1 VNRRLNHAAHL
12 TVRDRSNGLLQSGL
26 VATRRDVLRYAGG
39 TLGLASLG
47 MLGLPELR
55 ASAQEAPASAVM
67 FNDEGTPP
75 TEATGELTVALQFDP
90 VNLDSIATYTL
101 SNAHWEGAVYS
112 ALTFR
117 DPNLVLYDGLDGRP
131 SPAEGYGLAESWEY
145 ADDLTLNMKLKSG
158 ITFHDGSPLNADAVR
173 AHFAR
178 MADPANASPQAF
190 NYASIE
196 SVEVVDDL
204 NLIFHFSNVDPV
216 MITKFA
222 GYGAYIT
229 SPTAAMQE
237 GFGTAT
243 TSGTG
248 PYRVVEYVK
257 DEQLTLEAW
266 DGFWGAEKPLIKTI
280 IYRIIP
286 NDDTRLAEFM
296 AGSVDVFQLNVNQ
309 AGSVGGNPELEI
321 VQVGSPTVMGLRLD
335 AAQAP
340 TDNKDV
346 RNAIANAIDLQTI
359 IDTIVSGYGTAVSV
373 WQSPFSFGYDESLT
387 PYAFDPELAKQ
398 HIANS
403 GLPTPIKLTYDI
415 LSDDSLAKEFA
426 DAVKGML
433 DPVGFETE
441 IRIVEQATYYDD
453 YRAGSLG
460 NVVWF
465 GWGGW
470 TLDFDNTYFS
480 MMKTGESYNPS
491 YSNPQVDAL
500 LDEQRGTLDQA
511 RRLEIAKQINQLLY
525 EDAPDVALWQ
535 TVNLWGVNTRVHK
548 FQVPGDDR
556 FWWDGC
562 WVE

>member
-1 VNRRLNHAAHL
+1 ML
-12 TVRDRSNGLLQSGL
+12 S
-26 VATRRDVLRYAGG
+26 RRDVLRYTGG
-39 TLGLASLG
+39 AAGLASLG
-47 MLGLPELR
+47 VLGFPILS
-55 ASAQEAPASAVM
+55 ASAQDAPGPASM
-67 FNDEGTPP
+67 FNEAGTPP
-75 TEATGELTVALQFDP
+75 TAASGDLTVALQFDP

-131 SPAEGYGLAESWEY
+131 GPADGHGLAESWSY
-145 ADDLTLNMKLKSG
+145 TDDLTLTMKLKSG
-158 ITFHDGSPLNADAVR
+158 ITFHDGSPLNAEAVR

-190 NYASIE
+190 NYSSIQ

-204 NLIFHFSNVDPV
+204 NLIFHFASVDPV

-229 SPTAAMQE
+229 SPVAATQD
-237 GFGTAT
+237 GFGTST

-248 PYRVVEYVK
+248 PYKVVEYVK
-257 DEQLTLEAW
+257 DDHLTLEAW
-266 DGFWGAEKPLIKTI
+266 DGYWGAEKPLIKTI
-280 IYRIIP
+280 TYRTIP

-296 AGSVDVFQLNVNQ
+296 AGSVDIFQLNVNQ
-309 AGSVGGNPELEI
+309 AGSLGGNPDLQVVE
-321 VQVGSPTVMGLRLD
+321 VGSPTVSGLRLD
-335 AAQAP
+335 AKQAP

-346 RNAIANAIDLQTI
+346 RNAIAHAIDLQTI
-359 IDTIVSGYGTAVSV
+359 IDTIVSGYGTPVAV

-387 PYAFDPELAKQ
+387 PYTFDVELAKQ
-398 HIANS
+398 HVAAS
-403 GLPTPIKLTYDI
+403 GLPTPIKIAYDI

-433 DPVGFETE
+433 DPVGFDTE

-453 YRAGSLG
+453 YRAGKLG

-470 TLDFDNTYFS
+470 TLDYDNTYFS
-480 MMKTGESYNPS
+480 MMKTKESYNPS
-491 YSNPQVDAL
+491 YSNPEIDAL
-500 LDEQRGTLDQA
+500 LTEERGTLDQA
-511 RRLEIAKQINQLLY
+511 RRLEIAKQINQKLY
-525 EDAPDVALWQ
+525 DDAPDVALWQ
-535 TVNLWGVNTRVHK
+535 TVNLWGVNKRVHK
-548 FQVPGDDR
+548 FLVPGDDR
-556 FWWDGC
+556 FWWDGA